1 MSYIEKAK
9 QNKMNSEKARAFD
22 KLQQEQREKQIYDT
36 GANDTVAELE
46 MAIMKRQQQNQQ
58 QPYAEGLAAAQL
70 GGYYNG

>member
-1 MSYIEKAK
+1 MSYIENAK
-9 QNKMNSEKARAFD
+9 QNQMNAEKARAFD

-46 MAIMKRQQQNQQ
+46 MAIMKRQQQQQ